1 MLDLPFSGALP
12 QTKLAIEASLQAGR
26 KVIEIYHREVDFE
39 VSDKEDRSPVTMADV
54 VSNRIIGTILSSS
67 QIPILSE
74 EGEREVKPDLT
85 KTWIIDPL
93 DGTRE
98 FVDKNGEFTI
108 MISFV
113 EDHVPLIGVI
123 YSPVN
128 DSLYIAQKDKGAY
141 RYDRGKWQRLKVSNI
156 DRVEDARAVLSRS
169 HITKEELDF
178 VKYLNLHGFSR
189 LGSSLKVLAICS
201 GAAEI
206 YFAANRSIKQ
216 WDTCA
221 SNCLITEAGGRMTD
235 MYGSE
240 LVYNKGSLNHESGIL
255 ATNGFLHNQ
264 IIEKSQVLRKKAF
277 KG

>member
-1 MLDLPFSGALP
+1 
-12 QTKLAIEASLQAGR
+12 
-26 KVIEIYHREVDFE
+26 
-39 VSDKEDRSPVTMADV
+39 
-54 VSNRIIGTILSSS
+54 
-67 QIPILSE
+67 
-74 EGEREVKPDLT
+74 
-85 KTWIIDPL
+85 
-93 DGTRE
+93 
-98 FVDKNGEFTI
+98 

-201 GAAEI
+201 GVQKFTLLQI
-206 YFAANRSIKQ
+206 VQ
-216 WDTCA
+216 
-221 SNCLITEAGGRMTD
+221 
-235 MYGSE
+235 
-240 LVYNKGSLNHESGIL
+240 LNNGIL
-255 ATNGFLHNQ
+255 ARP
-264 IIEKSQVLRKKAF
+264 IA
-277 KG
+277 